1 KPISIRVGLRAER
14 RSEQARECLGRAN
27 PTYATALD
35 SIPKSALNF
44 SNRSKKTVAVRR
56 EPGGLP
62 MLPARRCR
70 RREEIM
76 HDIERRAFVKGAAV
90 GALAFTVG
98 GAEVLLTPG
107 AARAQGVPFKTLTA
121 GEAATLEALGETLV
135 PGARQAGIS
144 HFVDQQI
151 SIPAEEALLEARILN
166 VRPPYANFYR
176 AALGAVDRASQ
187 ALNNG
192 RPFAELGAAEQ
203 RSFVDNMRQNK
214 VEGWQGPGGPFVY
227 LVLRSDAVDVVYGTM
242 EGYASL
248 GIPYMPHIAP
258 TKRW

>member
-1 KPISIRVGLRAER
+1 
-14 RSEQARECLGRAN
+14 
-27 PTYATALD
+27 
-35 SIPKSALNF
+35 
-44 SNRSKKTVAVRR
+44 
-56 EPGGLP
+56 
-62 MLPARRCR
+62 
-70 RREEIM
+70 M
-76 HDIERRAFVKGAAV
+76 HDIERRAFVKGAAL
-90 GALAFTVG
+90 GALAFSVG
-98 GAEVLLTPG
+98 GTEILLTPH
-107 AARAQGVPFKTLTA
+107 AARAQGVPLRTLTA
-121 GEAATLEALGETLV
+121 EQAATLDALGETLV

-176 AALGAVDRASQ
+176 ATLGAVDRASQ

-192 RPFAELGAAEQ
+192 RAFAQLGETEQ
-203 RSFVDNMRQNK
+203 RGFVDNMRQNK
-214 VEGWQGPGGPFVY
+214 IQDWQGPGGPFVY

-242 EGYASL
+242 DGYAAL